1 MNGGIDG
8 LDLIKKVIYK
18 STHILKVNGTLAL
31 EVNSNQYLKVAEL
44 LNNNKFRI
52 KDKVTDFKTNIR
64 CILSTK
70 VK

>member
-1 MNGGIDG
+1 
-8 LDLIKKVIYK
+8 
-18 STHILKVNGTLAL
+18 AL

-44 LNNNKFRI
+44 LNNNGFRI